1 MPISEYFK
9 GKGEQVMA
17 ALRKRYGAERGERI
31 FYALAKARGME
42 PPYKQR
48 RPRVRKIRIR

>member
-42 PPYKQR
+42 PPDKQ